1 MMNVFAHPPAGLQQ
15 APHEIRMLAAG
26 HQVSVREVVLT
37 GVRDKEALM
46 LAFLSGLGLTHSFG
60 RNWDALYDV
69 LTDPEQRPPRFALVL
84 CDYDV
89 FRRRNR
95 QLSAQLESALLDA
108 QQNVGEQGRMLWL
121 LAEESDKDT
130 RHW

>member
-1 MMNVFAHPPAGLQQ
+1 
-15 APHEIRMLAAG
+15 
-26 HQVSVREVVLT
+26 
-37 GVRDKEALM
+37 
-46 LAFLSGLGLTHSFG
+46 
-60 RNWDALYDV
+60 
-69 LTDPEQRPPRFALVL
+69 
-84 CDYDV
+84 V

-121 LAEESDKDT
+121 LAEEPDSDT

>member
-1 MMNVFAHPPAGLQQ
+1 MMNVFAEAPAGLQQ

-26 HQVSVREVVLT
+26 HQVSVREVALT
-37 GVRDKEALM
+37 GVRDKDGLM
-46 LAFLSGLGLTHSFG
+46 LAFLSGLGLTQTFG

-69 LTDPEQRPPRFALVL
+69 LTDPEQVSGRFALVL
-84 CDYDV
+84 RDHES

-95 QLSAQLESALLDA
+95 HLGAELEGVLLDA
-108 QQNVGEQGRMLWL
+108 QQAAAQQGRLLWL
-121 LAEESDKDT
+121 LAEEPDSDT